1 MARQVSRKNGRVL
14 KSGDAPPP
22 PPTCIC
28 QRSRKPDCPI
38 PDNCTITNVCYG
50 CKVIREDNHNC
61 ETYVG
66 QTSRMVKKRI
76 GEHLGDA
83 RRYRPPPAKQTGSR
97 LSQHIGNLFFHNIP
111 HSLNW
116 SIIAQKQPFNP
127 VANFCMLCNVEKV
140 LILYHPELSTLNLRN
155 ELYGW
160 CHHKERML
168 LLNT

>member
-1 MARQVSRKNGRVL
+1 MPLHLPQPAIVRGAENLTVL
-14 KSGDAPPP
+14 
-22 PPTCIC
+22 I
-28 QRSRKPDCPI
+28 Q
-38 PDNCTITNVCYG
+38 TNVPVQMSAMDAKLSG
-50 CKVIREDNHNC
+50 KTTTI
-61 ETYVG
+61 
-66 QTSRMVKKRI
+66 VKKRI

-83 RRYRPPPAKQTGSR
+83 RRYTPPPAKQTGSR

-168 LLNT
+168 LLNTCYVV